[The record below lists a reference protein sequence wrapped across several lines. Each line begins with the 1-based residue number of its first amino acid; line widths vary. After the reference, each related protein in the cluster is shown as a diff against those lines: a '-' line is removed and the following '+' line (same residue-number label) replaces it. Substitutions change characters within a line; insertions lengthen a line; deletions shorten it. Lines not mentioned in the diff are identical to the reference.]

1 MSASSPGATTDVD
14 LPGEHL
20 VRELTWVHSLL
31 RNDLGRLRVLADR
44 VAADATPESI
54 RAEIREL
61 QTTSPL
67 WKLRV
72 NCLAYCRF
80 THSHHTHED
89 VSLFPALRAF
99 DPALESVVDRLEA
112 DHRLVS
118 DILDRI
124 EAGAERL
131 TDDDTPA
138 TRREIIDSLAALAQ
152 HLLAHLD
159 YEEDAISPTLR
170 QWSTW
175 PHLRS

>member
-1 MSASSPGATTDVD
+1 MSTAPPDFTAD
-14 LPGEHL
+14 LPGDHL
-20 VRELTWVHSLL
+20 ARELAWVHGLL
-31 RNDLGRLRVLADR
+31 RNDLARLRVLADR
-44 VAADATPESI
+44 VATNATPESI
-54 RAEIREL
+54 RAEIAEL

-80 THSHHTHED
+80 THTHHTHED

-118 DILDRI
+118 GICDEI
-124 EAGAERL
+124 EAGATRL
-131 TDDDTPA
+131 VEDDTTT
-138 TRREIIDSLAALAQ
+138 TRRRIVDSLGALAQ

-159 YEEDAISPTLR
+159 YKEDAISPALR
-170 QWSTW
+170 QWQSW
-175 PHLRS
+175 PLMRS

>member
-1 MSASSPGATTDVD
+1 MSASSSGITVEW
-14 LPGEHL
+14 PGEHL
-20 VRELTWVHSLL
+20 VRELRWVHDLL
-31 RNDLGRLRVLADR
+31 RKDLARLRILGDR
-44 VAADATPESI
+44 VAANATPESI

-80 THSHHTHED
+80 THLHHTHED

-118 DILDRI
+118 DILDQI
-124 EAGAERL
+124 EAGAGRL
-131 TDDDTPA
+131 TGDDTPV
-138 TRREIIDSLAALAQ
+138 TRRQIMDSLAALAQ

-159 YEEDAISPTLR
+159 YEEDAISPALR
-170 QWSTW
+170 QWPSW

>member
-1 MSASSPGATTDVD
+1 MSTSPPDLTAD

-20 VRELTWVHSLL
+20 VSELAWVHGLL
-31 RNDLGRLRVLADR
+31 RNDLARLRRLADR
-44 VAADATPESI
+44 VAANATPESI
-54 RAEIREL
+54 RAEIAEL

-118 DILDRI
+118 GILDQI
-124 EAGAERL
+124 EAGATML
-131 TDDDTPA
+131 VADDTAA
-138 TRREIIDSLAALAQ
+138 TRRQIVDSLGALAQ

-159 YEEDAISPTLR
+159 YEEAAISPTLR

>member
-1 MSASSPGATTDVD
+1 MPASSSGITVD

-20 VRELTWVHSLL
+20 VRELRWVHDLL
-31 RNDLGRLRVLADR
+31 RNDLARLRILSDR

-54 RAEIREL
+54 RAEIAEL

-80 THSHHTHED
+80 THLHHTHED

-118 DILDRI
+118 DILDQI
-124 EAGAERL
+124 EAGARRL
-131 TDDDTPA
+131 TEDDTAA
-138 TRREIIDSLAALAQ
+138 TRRQITDALGALAQ

-159 YEEDAISPTLR
+159 YEEDAISPALR
-170 QWSTW
+170 QWQTW
-175 PHLRS
+175 PRPPA